1 MSLTGCKSLYGTYE
15 RPEVKMNGIVR
26 DPVND
31 EATLEG
37 TNNFGQLPW
46 RSMFTDT
53 YLQAII
59 EKTLANN
66 PDLLNAALNID
77 IAEQQLNSA
86 KLAFLPTVALTPQGT
101 ISHFGSH
108 VEATKSYTLPIT
120 ASWEIDLFG
129 KLRNAKK
136 AAQMSMIQMQDYKVA
151 VQTKLI
157 CNVANLYYTLLML
170 DRQNK
175 IVTDM
180 ATLTKSTWD
189 MMQLQMDY
197 GRARSTS
204 VQSAQ
209 SAYYSVQ
216 TQATDIKRQIREAE
230 NSLSLLMGEPA
241 HSIARGTLD
250 NQNLPSNFSDRKSVV

>member
-1 MSLTGCKSLYGTYE
+1 
-15 RPEVKMNGIVR
+15 
-26 DPVND
+26 
-31 EATLEG
+31 
-37 TNNFGQLPW
+37 
-46 RSMFTDT
+46 
-53 YLQAII
+53 
-59 EKTLANN
+59 
-66 PDLLNAALNID
+66 
-77 IAEQQLNSA
+77 
-86 KLAFLPTVALTPQGT
+86 
-101 ISHFGSH
+101 
-108 VEATKSYTLPIT
+108 
-120 ASWEIDLFG
+120 
-129 KLRNAKK
+129 
-136 AAQMSMIQMQDYKVA
+136 
-151 VQTKLI
+151 
-157 CNVANLYYTLLML
+157 ML

-250 NQNLPSNFSDRKSVV
+250 NQNLPSNFSGGVGVELLSNRADVHAYENVISAMFFIM